1 MDFGRQVLHNVM
13 VPWRI
18 TPRKPDLPFEDV
30 HENDSKTISFEN
42 KVEKQSSTSRT
53 IPQIF

>member
-1 MDFGRQVLHNVM
+1 M

-18 TPRKPDLPFEDV
+18 IPRKLDLPFEDV
-30 HENDSKTISFEN
+30 HENDSEAISFEN
-42 KVEKQSSTSRT
+42 KGEKQSSTSRA

>member
-1 MDFGRQVLHNVM
+1 M

-18 TPRKPDLPFEDV
+18 TPRKLDLPFEDV